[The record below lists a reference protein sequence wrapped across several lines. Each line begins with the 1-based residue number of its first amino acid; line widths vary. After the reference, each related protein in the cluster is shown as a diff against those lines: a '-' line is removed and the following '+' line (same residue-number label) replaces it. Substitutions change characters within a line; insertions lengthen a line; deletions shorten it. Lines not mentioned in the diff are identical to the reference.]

1 VEKSLRQR
9 VLAQL
14 AAIAIAGS
22 TGLFEPTASL
32 LTIPEAVIID
42 LVDDSDDDMKRR
54 YLSLLAKDARTG
66 VRERVAVAAL
76 ALAKRQPA
84 DAEELLRS
92 LAGDVS
98 VRVRA
103 AAGKSL
109 AAMIE
114 SAPPFERPAIV
125 GRWTLSPRASE
136 RAAIARALQ
145 TRTPVFVSDLA
156 LEELASDPA
165 PDVRASAARAMAR
178 RIHEAPA
185 AYART
190 LTRLSVDPD
199 VRVERTARRLLAA
212 LTGVEHHAQRET
224 VAKS

>member
-1 VEKSLRQR
+1 MEKSLRQR

-14 AAIAIAGS
+14 AASAIAAG

-32 LTIPEAVIID
+32 LTIPESVIID

-54 YLSLLAKDARTG
+54 YLSLLAKDARTS

-98 VRVRA
+98 LRVRA

-114 SAPPFERPAIV
+114 SASPVERPAIV

-136 RAAIARALQ
+136 RAAIARAMR

-156 LEELASDPA
+156 LEELSRDPA
-165 PDVRASAARAMAR
+165 PDVRAAAARAMAH
-178 RIHEAPA
+178 RIHEAPDT
-185 AYART
+185 YARS
-190 LTRLSVDPD
+190 LTRLAADPD
-199 VRVERTARRLLAA
+199 AHVERTARRLLTV
-212 LTGVEHHAQRET
+212 LTGAERA
-224 VAKS
+224 

>member
-1 VEKSLRQR
+1 MEKSLRQR

-22 TGLFEPTASL
+22 TGVFEPTASL
-32 LTIPEAVIID
+32 LTIPESVIID

-54 YLSLLAKDARTG
+54 YLSLLAQDARTS

-76 ALAKRQPA
+76 ALSKRQPA

-92 LAGDVS
+92 LSSDVS

-103 AAGKSL
+103 AAGRSL
-109 AAMIE
+109 ASMLA
-114 SAPPFERPAIV
+114 SAPPLDRLAMV

-156 LEELASDPA
+156 LEELSNDPA
-165 PDVRASAARAMAR
+165 PDVRAAAARAMAH
-178 RIHEAPA
+178 RIHEAPD
-185 AYART
+185 AYARS
-190 LTRLSVDPD
+190 LTRLAADPD
-199 VRVERTARRLLAA
+199 ARVERTARRLLTV
-212 LTGVEHHAQRET
+212 LTGAERV
-224 VAKS
+224 